1 MSYFPTEVKPTGLD
15 AYARRVSRVAK
26 QKAQAAVVPPA
37 RSEREDSR
45 DDGSAERLGNN
56 TKLQAALEVREHD
69 NPDCI
74 QRFRL
79 DDARREYVEVVS
91 PEAKQITARQARFA
105 AQSSAAKLLHSVPN
119 PRAAKHDVAE
129 WEEDDVASPKPAQ
142 WRVTGCSRRKI
153 AEEVAVLHSPSI
165 KKAHFGNLMIC
176 GSVWTCPV
184 CSAKVSEARKQ
195 EIKVA
200 TDLHAEA
207 GGFMYMVS
215 MTFSHQRN
223 DLIVPMLGKFAQA
236 RTWMRQHRVFK
247 QLRREMG
254 FVGDIRALEVTYG
267 DKNGWHPHEHGLWLV
282 ADRLSRDKLRSMMNT
297 LFTLWHAACRKAGLA
312 LPNRKRGVNIIECHS
327 AADYMAKC
335 GREETWGISSELSKQ
350 HVKTG
355 KADRMTP
362 FDLLRSYEAGN
373 KQHGALFIEYAK
385 AFFGKQQIRW
395 SKGLKAIFG
404 IAIREDQE
412 LAEEVISEDAAVMFT
427 ITAYEWRVVLHQP
440 YDVRSQVL
448 LLAELGGTDAAR
460 SYIERLCFRS
470 ELLPF

>member
-15 AYARRVSRVAK
+15 AYARRVSRVAR
-26 QKAQAAVVPPA
+26 QKAQAADAPPA

-56 TKLQAALEVREHD
+56 TKLQAALEVYEHD

-74 QRFRL
+74 QRFTL
-79 DDARREYVEVVS
+79 DDERREYVEVIS
-91 PEAKQITARQARFA
+91 DEAKQITARQARFS
-105 AQSSAAKLLHSVPN
+105 AQSSAARLLHGVPN
-119 PRAAKHDVAE
+119 PRSAKVSDE
-129 WEEDDVASPKPAQ
+129 KEDAPAQ

-153 AEEVAVLHSPSI
+153 AEEVSVLHSPSI

-200 TDLHAEA
+200 SDLHCAA
-207 GGFMYMVS
+207 GGHMYMVS
-215 MTFSHQRN
+215 LTFSHQRN
-223 DLIVPMLGKFAQA
+223 DVIDAMLRKFSQA
-236 RTWMRQHRVFK
+236 RTWMRAHRDFK
-247 QLRREMG
+247 TMRRDLG

-282 ADRLSRDKLRSMMNT
+282 ADALTDSQLRSMMKVI
-297 LFTLWHAACRKAGLA
+297 FKLWHKACGKFGLG
-312 LPNRKRGVNIIECHS
+312 LPNRKRGVNIKKAIS
-327 AADYMAKC
+327 AADYMAKT
-335 GREETWGISSELSKQ
+335 GREQHWGVSSELSKQ

-355 KADRMTP
+355 KANGMTP

-373 KQHGALFIEYAK
+373 KQHGALFIEYAN

-404 IAIREDQE
+404 IAIMEDQE
-412 LAEEVISEDAAVMFT
+412 LAEQVISEDAAVVFS
-427 ITAYEWRVVLHQP
+427 ISAYEWRVILHQP
-440 YDVRSQVL
+440 YDVRAQVL
-448 LLAELGGTDAAR
+448 LLAEIGGPGGAQA
-460 SYIERLCFRS
+460 YIKRLVDKS
-470 ELLPF
+470 DLVPF